1 METSYTVLFFLA
13 FLIPF
18 LVGTIPVGYI
28 LGKIRGVDIRNRG
41 SGGTGGTNVGRIVGS
56 FYGYL
61 TYIIDALKAYIT
73 VTLLLN
79 IFFLIAT
86 EDYSYN
92 VSFELLQFIFGVS
105 VVVGNI
111 FNPFLCFRSGKGIA
125 TSAGMMLGISWEVSL
140 VALPAFAIFYFAT
153 EIVSFSSIISV
164 VIAAVASAVLY
175 HFNVISIFV
184 VYLCIS
190 ILPIVLF
197 SHRENIKRLIKKQ
210 ESKPSFKK
218 KNPSH

>member
-1 METSYTVLFFLA
+1 METSYVVLFFIA

-28 LGKIRGVDIRNRG
+28 LGKMRGVDIRNHG
-41 SGGTGGTNVGRIVGS
+41 SGGTGGTNVGRTVGS

-61 TYIIDALKAYIT
+61 TYVIDALKAYIT

-79 IFFLIAT
+79 IFFFTAT
-86 EDYSYN
+86 EDYSYS

-105 VVVGNI
+105 IVLGNI

-125 TSAGMMLGISWEVSL
+125 TSAGVILGISWEVSL
-140 VALPAFAIFYFAT
+140 VALSAFAIFYFAT
-153 EIVSFSSIISV
+153 EIVSLSSIISV
-164 VIAAVASAVLY
+164 VIAAIASAMLY
-175 HFNVISIFV
+175 HFNTISIFV

-190 ILPIVLF
+190 ILPIVIF
-197 SHRENIKRLIKKQ
+197 SHRENITRLAKKQ

-218 KNPSH
+218 KNPSS